1 MNQPDEY
8 EIVVALRAGALA
20 ILFTVPHSVS
30 HVFSARKNEHV
41 RIH

>member
-8 EIVVALRAGALA
+8 EIVIALRAGALA

-30 HVFSARKNEHV
+30 RVFSARKNEHV
-41 RIH
+41 RIY